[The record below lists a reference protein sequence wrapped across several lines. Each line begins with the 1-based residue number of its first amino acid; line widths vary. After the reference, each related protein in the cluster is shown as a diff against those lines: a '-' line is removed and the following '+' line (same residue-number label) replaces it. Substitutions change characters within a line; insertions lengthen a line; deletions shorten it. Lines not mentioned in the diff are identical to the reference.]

1 MTPPDNGPRQDDRRR
16 EVAVASAGAVNPA
29 AENTDDNGIRNN
41 NNNHNNNTNTNNKKR
56 KTRHGRA
63 ARRRNRKV
71 RAIQEAEAALF
82 GDADGGGNVQ
92 VDGGRDESSHVA
104 ATSVPSDRHRSLPGV
119 MERRYER
126 YCRVLSSRAAT
137 ATGDGAGEALDK
149 PIGSASSNDSKSN
162 MQGTSEAKDISL
174 DHLQEGDERM
184 IISQL
189 GFVPGNAVHVAARV
203 ADCPQL
209 KLLESFGSSITGS
222 SIGKAPTSVEDRSET
237 EASSSPTVLK
247 LYPLAIRDAC
257 PKRKYK
263 SRQRGQAV
271 AVAVAPDDSSERG
284 GTVSSTERK
293 GSDIVNNAD
302 KKSDDASRKQQQQKN
317 KKPPRDWSVDNGD
330 GIIEPFPT
338 LYWLTDPRLRMLISK
353 LEISDDNNVKSVET
367 KIASNPDYLA
377 SMERAHRQYGQAR
390 WELLTEQDKEA
401 VTERGW
407 DGAVGIERGVSGI
420 RNARGVKCLHAHAAH
435 YLAGGTDNFVG
446 RWTIDAV
453 GDMLQEKMGRTVNT
467 TE

>member
-1 MTPPDNGPRQDDRRR
+1 MTPPDNGPRRDDRQK
-16 EVAVASAGAVNPA
+16 VSVTSADAANLT
-29 AENTDDNGIRNN
+29 AENADDNNISS
-41 NNNHNNNTNTNNKKR
+41 NNKKR

-209 KLLESFGSSITGS
+209 KLLESFGGSGRSGSSSGSHSSS
-222 SIGKAPTSVEDRSET
+222 SIGRASTSVEDRSET

-271 AVAVAPDDSSERG
+271 AVAVAPDGSSERG
-284 GTVSSTERK
+284 GTVSSSEQK
-293 GSDIVNNAD
+293 DSSSANN
-302 KKSDDASRKQQQQKN
+302 KSDDTSRKQQQQKN

-353 LEISDDNNVKSVET
+353 LEISDDSNVKSVET

-390 WELLTEQDKEA
+390 WELLTEQDKKA

-435 YLAGGTDNFVG
+435 YLAGGTDNIVG